1 MTITVEIPED
11 VEKKVRQSVAL
22 GDIKA
27 ARHLLLEAVIPSVEA
42 HFMAGETP
50 QTTSVEEFEALLDKL
65 ADLSE
70 KYIDPDCPPLSD
82 YAVSR
87 EGVYEGHP
95 KI

>member
-1 MTITVEIPED
+1 MSITVEIPDD
-11 VEKKVRQSVAL
+11 VEKKIQENVVR

-27 ARHLLLEAVIPSVEA
+27 ARHLLLEAVFPKVEA
-42 HFMAGETP
+42 SIMDND
-50 QTTSVEEFEALLDKL
+50 TSKSVSNKEFEALLDKL

-87 EGVYEGHP
+87 EGLYEDHL
-95 KI
+95 